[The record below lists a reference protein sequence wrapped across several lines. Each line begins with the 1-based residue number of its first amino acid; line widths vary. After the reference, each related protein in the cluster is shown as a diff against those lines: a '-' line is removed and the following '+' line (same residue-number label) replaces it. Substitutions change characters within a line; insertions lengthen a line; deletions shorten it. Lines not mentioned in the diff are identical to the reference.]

1 MNVEEMLREL
11 IKYARETTDVVKVDK
26 MTKVAAGQIERHI
39 RDRQIVAMSAQMSL
53 IEQVT
58 EGHA

>member
-1 MNVEEMLREL
+1 MNIEEMLTEL
-11 IKYARETTDVVKVDK
+11 VKFSRDTTNMVKVEK
-26 MTKVAAGQIERHI
+26 MTHVIAEQIERHI

-53 IEQVT
+53 VEQIT